1 MGAGLR
7 SKIQTAFSQLRN
19 RSNVVGEDTPYDPP
33 TLTIT
38 DSPAA
43 VDNVDGAIPSNSSHL
58 SFLYSLTRRWAWV
71 AVAHRCETHPHEA
84 QRKEQDVHGDTILH
98 WACFGSPPLYVVEAI
113 LRVCP
118 ELVTIPNGKGL
129 LPLHT
134 ACCYRASSEVIRAL
148 VQAHTPSAGRIVDST
163 TEQGGS
169 TPLHLLCDYGCRT
182 DSLRA
187 VLESPEGAAST
198 QRNDRIYCRRPLEIL
213 NERKNMNEFHSHLAE
228 LRRLTQR
235 NPNALHLTEDGQR
248 QDQTMETKLLL
259 ERIHTMGF
267 WEKVELLAIAEYT
280 QQPLAPV
287 EQLGIP
293 QSTTTVVH
301 ALLGLKHCP
310 PPVLEFACF
319 LMPHALL
326 EKDDHGDLPLHIAA
340 RRSCDDMIQDI
351 LEAQP
356 LAAAVPDATG
366 SLPLKLYVGRRHVPS
381 WNALMKAFIVAFP
394 SAVEHLDL
402 DRRLYP
408 LLWSRLNR
416 RPSICN
422 PSEDLDALFLSVQSA
437 LDTLIVVS

>member
-1 MGAGLR
+1 MER
-7 SKIQTAFSQLRN
+7 I
-19 RSNVVGEDTPYDPP
+19 
-33 TLTIT
+33 
-38 DSPAA
+38 
-43 VDNVDGAIPSNSSHL
+43 
-58 SFLYSLTRRWAWV
+58 
-71 AVAHRCETHPHEA
+71 
-84 QRKEQDVHGDTILH
+84 
-98 WACFGSPPLYVVEAI
+98 WACFGSPPLYVVGAYVPV
-113 LRVCP
+113 RVYP
-118 ELVTIPNGKGL
+118 ELVLTIPNGKGL

-134 ACCYRASSEVIRAL
+134 ACCYRASSEVIRAPG
-148 VQAHTPSAGRIVDST
+148 TGRMC
-163 TEQGGS
+163 
-169 TPLHLLCDYGCRT
+169 L
-182 DSLRA
+182 
-187 VLESPEGAAST
+187 EGAAST

-267 WEKVELLAIAEYT
+267 WEKVELLALAEYT

-287 EQLGIP
+287 ESQLLKVP

-326 EKDDHGDLPLHIAA
+326 QKDNHGDLPLHIAA
-340 RRSCDDMIQDI
+340 RNSCDDMILDI

-366 SLPLKLYVGRRHVPS
+366 SLPLQLYVGRRHVRS
-381 WNALMKAFIVAFP
+381 
-394 SAVEHLDL
+394 
-402 DRRLYP
+402 
-408 LLWSRLNR
+408 
-416 RPSICN
+416 
-422 PSEDLDALFLSVQSA
+422 
-437 LDTLIVVS
+437 

>member
-1 MGAGLR
+1 
-7 SKIQTAFSQLRN
+7 
-19 RSNVVGEDTPYDPP
+19 
-33 TLTIT
+33 
-38 DSPAA
+38 
-43 VDNVDGAIPSNSSHL
+43 
-58 SFLYSLTRRWAWV
+58 
-71 AVAHRCETHPHEA
+71 
-84 QRKEQDVHGDTILH
+84 
-98 WACFGSPPLYVVEAI
+98 
-113 LRVCP
+113 
-118 ELVTIPNGKGL
+118 
-129 LPLHT
+129 
-134 ACCYRASSEVIRAL
+134 
-148 VQAHTPSAGRIVDST
+148 
-163 TEQGGS
+163 
-169 TPLHLLCDYGCRT
+169 
-182 DSLRA
+182 
-187 VLESPEGAAST
+187 
-198 QRNDRIYCRRPLEIL
+198 
-213 NERKNMNEFHSHLAE
+213 
-228 LRRLTQR
+228 
-235 NPNALHLTEDGQR
+235 
-248 QDQTMETKLLL
+248 
-259 ERIHTMGF
+259 MGF

-326 EKDDHGDLPLHIAA
+326 QKDDHGDLPLHIAA
-340 RRSCDDMIQDI
+340 RNSCDDMIQDI

-366 SLPLKLYVGRRHVPS
+366 SLPLQLYVGRRHVPS

-416 RPSICN
+416 RRPSMCN
-422 PSEDLDALFLSVQSA
+422 PSEDLDSLFLSIQSA